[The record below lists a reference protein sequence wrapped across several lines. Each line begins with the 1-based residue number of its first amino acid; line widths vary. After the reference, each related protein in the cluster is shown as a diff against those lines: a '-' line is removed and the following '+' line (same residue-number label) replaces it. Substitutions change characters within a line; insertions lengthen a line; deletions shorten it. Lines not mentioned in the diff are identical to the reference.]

1 MIYALEREAGLPFQR
16 LPNLGARQITHRGD
30 GIDLGERLDLWPTR
44 TPRIPRPARGS
55 PTRPAA
61 EAARQES
68 LRNAALASRP
78 DPRPTS
84 IPTTTSIP
92 TDYDP
97 GSTTTSSRSDASF
110 LPVEASQRPAAQD
123 GAGGAQRRGDQ
134 GARPGPHERSRGRG
148 LHRRAGPPAAGPVRP
163 STSSAAPILA
173 KRFEL
178 PMPMSIEWAE
188 NQRRRWGSC
197 QPSSGRIR
205 ISAQLTEC
213 PPWVLDY
220 VIVHELTHLG
230 TQTTPRLAA
239 GRPPSSSRAGLAAG
253 QGRAHASPDSHR
265 STSTSTWTS
274 TSGPTSSSSP
284 MRPRAGPNTEVIDEA
299 LAFLDRAR
307 ASSRREALDLNGQ
320 GQLLG

>member
-1 MIYALEREAGLPFQR
+1 
-16 LPNLGARQITHRGD
+16 
-30 GIDLGERLDLWPTR
+30 
-44 TPRIPRPARGS
+44 
-55 PTRPAA
+55 
-61 EAARQES
+61 
-68 LRNAALASRP
+68 
-78 DPRPTS
+78 
-84 IPTTTSIP
+84 
-92 TDYDP
+92 
-97 GSTTTSSRSDASF
+97 
-110 LPVEASQRPAAQD
+110 
-123 GAGGAQRRGDQ
+123 
-134 GARPGPHERSRGRG
+134 
-148 LHRRAGPPAAGPVRP
+148 
-163 STSSAAPILA
+163 
-173 KRFEL
+173 
-178 PMPMSIEWAE
+178 MPMSIEWAE